1 VNEEELTKVIT
12 GIWRDTL
19 GCAHPAA
26 GQHFFTDLGGNSLLA
41 FQATAR
47 LREAVGARI
56 PLKLLFANATFARY
70 VAAVREQLLA
80 AGTVS

>member
-1 VNEEELTKVIT
+1 MNEEELTGVIT
-12 GIWRDTL
+12 GIWRDIL
-19 GCAHPAA
+19 GCPEPDAE
-26 GQHFFTDLGGNSLLA
+26 QHFFTDLGGNSLLA

-56 PLKLLFANATFARY
+56 PLKLLFANARFGRY
-70 VAAVREQLLA
+70 VGVVREQLLA